1 MFGIKCNS
9 NCPCQVWALHALGLI
24 ADSGGPM
31 FRSYVEPTLSLVL
44 QLLLSVPP
52 STVDVHQCLG
62 KCLSALITSLGP
74 ELQGR
79 NHIVTILYYCLNIQM
94 IRLMID
100 LICLVY
106 LMVCVSDTGNSS
118 AIATA
123 RMYCLVCCAIMQ
135 DHPDSL
141 VQAEAIT
148 CLQQLHMFAP
158 RHVNLTSLVPH
169 LCVSITILYT
179 VGI

>member
-1 MFGIKCNS
+1 MFGVS
-9 NCPCQVWALHALGLI
+9 NGVC
-24 ADSGGPM
+24 
-31 FRSYVEPTLSLVL
+31 
-44 QLLLSVPP
+44 
-52 STVDVHQCLG
+52 
-62 KCLSALITSLGP
+62 
-74 ELQGR
+74 
-79 NHIVTILYYCLNIQM
+79 
-94 IRLMID
+94 
-100 LICLVY
+100 
-106 LMVCVSDTGNSS
+106 VCVSDAGNSS

-169 LCVSITILYT
+169 LCVSITIIQT
-179 VGI
+179 VGVRCFQNNTVPLLK

>member
-1 MFGIKCNS
+1 MNNKLIICTCMFAIKCNS

-79 NHIVTILYYCLNIQM
+79 NHIVTISVLLPQYTN
-94 IRLMID
+94 D
-100 LICLVY
+100 
-106 LMVCVSDTGNSS
+106 S
-118 AIATA
+118 AN
-123 RMYCLVCCAIMQ
+123 
-135 DHPDSL
+135 D
-141 VQAEAIT
+141 
-148 CLQQLHMFAP
+148 
-158 RHVNLTSLVPH
+158 
-169 LCVSITILYT
+169 
-179 VGI
+179 